1 MRRFS
6 LIALLLVG
14 ATSISATPHAQ
25 AQSDATP
32 LLQQSAATRPARRQ
46 PMPQPTLDGT
56 PVAPAAIDAASPAAP
71 VARHALIAARAV
83 TQPDAPMVV
92 RVIAPEAHGALAL
105 RVIDRS
111 GKVLET
117 VSVTA
122 GSINLRPLAPS
133 IADAQHTLWLQLM
146 EEDQAVGTP
155 LWITPLRAP
164 PAARTVRS
172 MRLNTQQPYTRVVG
186 WGDRAF
192 DPHDPET
199 AQAMPSWVASDP
211 VVTGGFRLESACEA
225 VLHTSEGDLRIAFAP
240 DAAPATVDNFLRLA
254 RVGFYDGTIF
264 HRIVP
269 LDREGRP
276 FVVQGGDP
284 TGTGDGGPGWNLAL
298 EPSDMP
304 HARGV
309 LGMARGDDPHSA
321 GSQFYIGLSRD
332 GTARLDGQYCTFAF
346 MMDGMDTLDR
356 LAQSPIGDSATGRP
370 SKPPTLDRVE
380 IVPARACETGRPPH
394 GGEPTPPTPVTPAEP
409 ATAVTP

>member
-1 MRRFS
+1 
-6 LIALLLVG
+6 
-14 ATSISATPHAQ
+14 
-25 AQSDATP
+25 
-32 LLQQSAATRPARRQ
+32 
-46 PMPQPTLDGT
+46 MPQPS
-56 PVAPAAIDAASPAAP
+56 VDAASGATPTPDAP
-71 VARHALIAARAV
+71 IQRAPSTPIASHALVPARAI

-92 RVIAPEAHGALAL
+92 RVIAPETHDALTL
-105 RVIDRS
+105 RVIDRT
-111 GKVLET
+111 GKVLDT

-133 IADAQHTLWLQLM
+133 IAEAQRTVWLQLM
-146 EEDQAVGTP
+146 EDDHAVGAP

-164 PAARTVRS
+164 PAVRS
-172 MRLNTQQPYTRVVG
+172 VHSMRTNTQQPYTRVVG

-199 AQAMPSWVASDP
+199 AQSMPTWVPSDP
-211 VVTGGFRLESACEA
+211 VITGGFRLEDACEA
-225 VLHTSEGDLRIAFAP
+225 VLHTSEGDLRVAFAP

-254 RVGFYDGTIF
+254 RTGFYDGTIF

-346 MMDGMDTLDR
+346 MLDGMDTLDR

-394 GGEPTPPTPVTPAEP
+394 GGEPSPPTPTTPAEP
-409 ATAVTP
+409 APAVTP

>member
-1 MRRFS
+1 
-6 LIALLLVG
+6 
-14 ATSISATPHAQ
+14 
-25 AQSDATP
+25 
-32 LLQQSAATRPARRQ
+32 
-46 PMPQPTLDGT
+46 
-56 PVAPAAIDAASPAAP
+56 
-71 VARHALIAARAV
+71 
-83 TQPDAPMVV
+83 
-92 RVIAPEAHGALAL
+92 
-105 RVIDRS
+105 
-111 GKVLET
+111 
-117 VSVTA
+117 
-122 GSINLRPLAPS
+122 
-133 IADAQHTLWLQLM
+133 
-146 EEDQAVGTP
+146 
-155 LWITPLRAP
+155 
-164 PAARTVRS
+164 
-172 MRLNTQQPYTRVVG
+172 
-186 WGDRAF
+186 
-192 DPHDPET
+192 
-199 AQAMPSWVASDP
+199 
-211 VVTGGFRLESACEA
+211 LESACEA
-225 VLHTSEGDLRIAFAP
+225 VLHTSEGDLRVAFAP

-346 MMDGMDTLDR
+346 MLDGMDTLDR
-356 LAQSPIGDSATGRP
+356 LARSPIGDSATGRP

-380 IVPARACETGRPPH
+380 IVPSRACETGRPPH